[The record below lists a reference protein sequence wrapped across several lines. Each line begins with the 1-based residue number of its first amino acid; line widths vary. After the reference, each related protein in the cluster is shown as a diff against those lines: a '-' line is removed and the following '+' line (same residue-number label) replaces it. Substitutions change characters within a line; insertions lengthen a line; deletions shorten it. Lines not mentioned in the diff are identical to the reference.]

1 VTFLIYLDNAAT
13 TYPKPQSVLMASS
26 KANQYSANPGRS
38 GYKLSLNASEV
49 LFNCRQKAAD
59 FFSLPNVENCI
70 LTPSCT
76 VSLNTVIYGT
86 LKQGDHVVISSLE
99 HNSVLRPVKKLSDK
113 GIITYDV
120 AEVFEGDDDSTV
132 DSFRKCMNNKTRL
145 VVCTHA
151 SNVFGIKL
159 PVKRIAALCKY
170 YGVLFCLDA
179 AQSAGVV
186 PIDITD
192 INADYICVP
201 GHKGLYGVMG
211 TGLLLI
217 NSEILPESLYQ
228 GGTGSSTLDFSEPL
242 LLPDKFESG
251 TVNLSGFAGLIK
263 GIDFVNSKGIEK
275 IYTHEL
281 SLIRNIYRKLKLIK
295 GVNLYTSLPDETFAP
310 LLSFNISDKDPNTVA
325 AILDKKYGIC
335 VRSGFH
341 CSPLAHKYMGTGDRG
356 TIRICPS
363 AFTSQKEADA
373 LINAVYQISLSKK

>member
-1 VTFLIYLDNAAT
+1 MTFLIYLDNAAT

-59 FFSLPNVENCI
+59 FFNLPNVENCI

-186 PIDITD
+186 PIDVTD

-341 CSPLAHKYMGTGDRG
+341 CSLLSHKYMGTGDRG
-356 TIRICPS
+356 TIRVCPS